1 MSQRIEHSNDHSER
15 HGTDPVVPD
24 KKRARRPGMA
34 VILVLMAAT
43 IVVAFVAFD
52 GLSGPAYAVIAKIA
66 FVVLLVSF
74 VGASVVRI
82 TRFGQN
88 RTGAH

>member
-1 MSQRIEHSNDHSER
+1 MNQRIEHSNDHSER
-15 HGTDPVVPD
+15 HGTDPIVPD
-24 KKRARRPGMA
+24 EKRARRPGMA
-34 VILVLMAAT
+34 IVLVLMAAT

-52 GLSGPAYAVIAKIA
+52 GLSGPTYAVIAKIV

-82 TRFGQN
+82 TRLGQN
-88 RTGAH
+88 RASRN